1 MFFGRGKRSKAKVKC
16 PLCEQLNDE
25 SLSDCVRCGY
35 KLGKDGSQ
43 QQGAYVEQQANDIF
57 SALMED
63 EEEEDLE
70 GPMVDWSQT
79 TFTMDDVTIE
89 VSQYNDEGDVSLSS
103 TPKFAS
109 QFEDMPE
116 DAKNILPSKIESEK
130 RENSATDDAQPISE
144 GDEDLLVIESSED
157 DIVLEVEADEPLD
170 DDLPL
175 AEVEADEPLDDDLP
189 LAEVEADEPLDDDL
203 PLAEVEAD
211 EPLDDDLPLAEV
223 EADEPLDDDLPLAEV
238 EADEPLDD
246 DLPLAEAIADED
258 LPLAEAI
265 ADEDLPLA
273 EAIDEVDF
281 SQAQSEKLEQENVN
295 DFTEIPLE
303 DEPDPIPNMDEEE
316 LLSLTNAEL
325 RSMLSSLG
333 ASTDGNKKELVERF
347 LSTKLPHEG
356 GATPDINGDPA
367 IESLNDIV
375 TGVDSSQTPGASET
389 RPRISPPKIPEI
401 DSIPNSTIESE
412 SESQNESIMK
422 TVDGFLNHDIE
433 RVKRPSYWPWAQQMP
448 WIERDIAV
456 KLKQAMGEAKEKRMG
471 RARELLDEAGPHL
484 GERTRLLF
492 PVCRLLQAL
501 GRGDEVPKIIDGA
514 EKLHPS
520 DPAVADARYRLGV

>member
-1 MFFGRGKRSKAKVKC
+1 MFFGRGRRSKAKVKC

-25 SLSDCVRCGY
+25 GLSDCLRCGY

-43 QQGAYVEQQANDIF
+43 QQGDYVEQQANDLF

-63 EEEEDLE
+63 DEEEDLE

-109 QFEDMPE
+109 QFEGMPE
-116 DAKNILPSKIESEK
+116 DAKNILPSKIDSEK
-130 RENSATDDAQPISE
+130 REDNAVDATQLDPEGEDGLLDTEPKEDETVLEEEVGVASSEVDDPPLAE
-144 GDEDLLVIESSED
+144 AVADEDM
-157 DIVLEVEADEPLD
+157 
-170 DDLPL
+170 PL
-175 AEVEADEPLDDDLP
+175 AEVVSEES
-189 LAEVEADEPLDDDL
+189 
-203 PLAEVEAD
+203 
-211 EPLDDDLPLAEV
+211 
-223 EADEPLDDDLPLAEV
+223 
-238 EADEPLDD
+238 LDD
-246 DLPLAEAIADED
+246 DLPLAEAVADED
-258 LPLAEAI
+258 LPLAEAV

-273 EAIDEVDF
+273 EAVADEDLPLAEAFDKVDF
-281 SQAQSEKLEQENVN
+281 SPAQLEKLENKKVKDLTEVPLNV
-295 DFTEIPLE
+295 
-303 DEPDPIPNMDEEE
+303 EPDPIPNMDEEE

-325 RSMLSSLG
+325 RSMLASLG

-347 LSTKLPHEG
+347 LDAKEPHGEASTADIEEG
-356 GATPDINGDPA
+356 ST
-367 IESLNDIV
+367 IESSTDTDI
-375 TGVDSSQTPGASET
+375 GFDSSQTLGGSDVQ
-389 RPRISPPKIPEI
+389 PRNSPPVIPEI
-401 DSIPNSTIESE
+401 NLIPDSAMESE
-412 SESQNESIMK
+412 SERREESIMK

-433 RVKRPSYWPWAQQMP
+433 RAQRPSYWPWAQQMP

>member
-25 SLSDCVRCGY
+25 SLSDCLRCGY

-116 DAKNILPSKIESEK
+116 DAKNILPSKIDSEK
-130 RENSATDDAQPISE
+130 RENSVTDATQPVSE
-144 GDEDLLVIESSED
+144 GDEDLLVIEASED
-157 DIVLEVEADEPLD
+157 DIVLEE
-170 DDLPL
+170 
-175 AEVEADEPLDDDLP
+175 EVEVTSS
-189 LAEVEADEPLDDDL
+189 EVDGL

-246 DLPLAEAIADED
+246 DLPLAEAIADD
-258 LPLAEAI
+258 
-265 ADEDLPLA
+265 DLPLA

-347 LSTKLPHEG
+347 LNTKLPHDG
-356 GATPDINGDPA
+356 GETPDIDGGPA
-367 IESLNDIV
+367 IESLTDIG
-375 TGVDSSQTPGASET
+375 TRVDSSQTPDASDV
-389 RPRISPPKIPEI
+389 RQRISPPKIPEI
-401 DSIPNSTIESE
+401 DSISDTAIESE
-412 SESQNESIMK
+412 SESQNESIMM

-433 RVKRPSYWPWAQQMP
+433 RVQRPSYWPWAQQMP

>member
-25 SLSDCVRCGY
+25 SLSDCLRCGY

-116 DAKNILPSKIESEK
+116 DAKSILPSKIDSEK
-130 RENSATDDAQPISE
+130 RENSATDATQPVSE
-144 GDEDLLVIESSED
+144 GDEDLLVIEASED
-157 DIVLEVEADEPLD
+157 GIVLEEEVGVTSSEMDG
-170 DDLPL
+170 LP
-175 AEVEADEPLDDDLP
+175 P
-189 LAEVEADEPLDDDL
+189 
-203 PLAEVEAD
+203 AEVEAD

-246 DLPLAEAIADED
+246 DLPLAEAIADD
-258 LPLAEAI
+258 
-265 ADEDLPLA
+265 DLPLA
-273 EAIDEVDF
+273 EAIDEVDL
-281 SQAQSEKLEQENVN
+281 SQAQSERLEQEDVN

-303 DEPDPIPNMDEEE
+303 NEPDPIPNMDEEE
-316 LLSLTNAEL
+316 LLSLTDAEL

-347 LSTKLPHEG
+347 LNTKLPHDG
-356 GATPDINGDPA
+356 GETPDIDGDPA
-367 IESLNDIV
+367 IEGLTEIG
-375 TGVDSSQTPGASET
+375 TRVDSSQTPGASDA
-389 RPRISPPKIPEI
+389 RPGISPPKIPEI
-401 DSIPNSTIESE
+401 DSIPDSAIESE

-433 RVKRPSYWPWAQQMP
+433 RAQRPSYWPWAQQMP

>member
-25 SLSDCVRCGY
+25 SLSDCLRCGY

-116 DAKNILPSKIESEK
+116 DAKSILPSKIDSEK
-130 RENSATDDAQPISE
+130 RENSATDATQPVSE
-144 GDEDLLVIESSED
+144 GDEELLVIEASED
-157 DIVLEVEADEPLD
+157 GIVLEEEVGVTSSEMDG
-170 DDLPL
+170 LPP

-189 LAEVEADEPLDDDL
+189 P
-203 PLAEVEAD
+203 
-211 EPLDDDLPLAEV
+211 
-223 EADEPLDDDLPLAEV
+223 AEV

-246 DLPLAEAIADED
+246 DLPLAEAIADDD
-258 LPLAEAI
+258 LPLADAI
-265 ADEDLPLA
+265 ADDDLPLA
-273 EAIDEVDF
+273 DAIDEVDL
-281 SQAQSEKLEQENVN
+281 SQAQSERLEQEDVN

-303 DEPDPIPNMDEEE
+303 NEPDPIPNMDEEE
-316 LLSLTNAEL
+316 LLSLTDAEL

-347 LSTKLPHEG
+347 LNTKLPHDG
-356 GATPDINGDPA
+356 GETPDIDGDPA
-367 IESLNDIV
+367 IEGLTEIG
-375 TGVDSSQTPGASET
+375 TRVDSSQTPGASDA
-389 RPRISPPKIPEI
+389 RPGISPPKIPEI
-401 DSIPNSTIESE
+401 DSIPDSAIESE

-422 TVDGFLNHDIE
+422 TVDGFLDHDIE
-433 RVKRPSYWPWAQQMP
+433 RAQRPSYWPWAQQMP

>member
-25 SLSDCVRCGY
+25 SLSDCLRCGY

-116 DAKNILPSKIESEK
+116 DAKNILPSKIDSEK
-130 RENSATDDAQPISE
+130 RENSVTDATQPVSE
-144 GDEDLLVIESSED
+144 GDEDLLVIEASED
-157 DIVLEVEADEPLD
+157 DIVLEE
-170 DDLPL
+170 
-175 AEVEADEPLDDDLP
+175 EVEVTSSEVDGLP
-189 LAEVEADEPLDDDL
+189 P
-203 PLAEVEAD
+203 
-211 EPLDDDLPLAEV
+211 
-223 EADEPLDDDLPLAEV
+223 AEV

-246 DLPLAEAIADED
+246 DLPLAEAIADDD

-265 ADEDLPLA
+265 ADDDLPLAEAIADDDLPLA

-281 SQAQSEKLEQENVN
+281 SQAQSEKLEQENVSG
-295 DFTEIPLE
+295 FTEIPLE

-347 LSTKLPHEG
+347 LNTKLPHDG
-356 GATPDINGDPA
+356 GETPDIDGDPA
-367 IESLNDIV
+367 IESLTD
-375 TGVDSSQTPGASET
+375 TGTGADSSQTPGSSDV

-401 DSIPNSTIESE
+401 DSISDTAIEAE
-412 SESQNESIMK
+412 SESQNESIMM
-422 TVDGFLNHDIE
+422 TVDGFLNQDIE
-433 RVKRPSYWPWAQQMP
+433 RVQRPSYWPWAQQMP

>member
-1 MFFGRGKRSKAKVKC
+1 MFFGRGRRSKAKVKC

-25 SLSDCVRCGY
+25 GLSDCLRCGY

-43 QQGAYVEQQANDIF
+43 QQGGYVEQQANDLF

-63 EEEEDLE
+63 DEEEDLE

-116 DAKNILPSKIESEK
+116 DAKNILPSKIDSEK
-130 RENSATDDAQPISE
+130 REDNAVDARQLDPEGEDGLLDTEPKEDETVLEEEVGVASSEVDDPPLAE
-144 GDEDLLVIESSED
+144 AVADEDM
-157 DIVLEVEADEPLD
+157 
-170 DDLPL
+170 PL
-175 AEVEADEPLDDDLP
+175 AEVESE
-189 LAEVEADEPLDDDL
+189 ES
-203 PLAEVEAD
+203 
-211 EPLDDDLPLAEV
+211 
-223 EADEPLDDDLPLAEV
+223 
-238 EADEPLDD
+238 LDD
-246 DLPLAEAIADED
+246 DLPLAEAVADEDMPLAEVESEESLDDDLPLAEAVADED
-258 LPLAEAI
+258 LPLAEAF
-265 ADEDLPLA
+265 
-273 EAIDEVDF
+273 DEVDF
-281 SQAQSEKLEQENVN
+281 SPAQLEKLENEKVN
-295 DFTEIPLE
+295 DLTEVPLNV
-303 DEPDPIPNMDEEE
+303 EPDPIPNMDEEE

-325 RSMLSSLG
+325 RSMLASLG

-347 LSTKLPHEG
+347 LDAKVPHGEAPTADIEDGST
-356 GATPDINGDPA
+356 
-367 IESLNDIV
+367 IESSTDTDI
-375 TGVDSSQTPGASET
+375 GFDSSQTLGGSDVQ
-389 RPRISPPKIPEI
+389 PRNSPPIIPEI
-401 DSIPNSTIESE
+401 NLIPDSAMESE
-412 SESQNESIMK
+412 SERREESIMK

-433 RVKRPSYWPWAQQMP
+433 RAQRPSYWPWAQQMP

>member
-25 SLSDCVRCGY
+25 SLSDCLRCGY

-116 DAKNILPSKIESEK
+116 DAKNILPSKIDSEK
-130 RENSATDDAQPISE
+130 RENSVTDATQPVSE
-144 GDEDLLVIESSED
+144 GDEDLLVIEASED
-157 DIVLEVEADEPLD
+157 DIVLEEEVEVTSSEVDG
-170 DDLPL
+170 LPL
-175 AEVEADEPLDDDLP
+175 AEVEADEPLN
-189 LAEVEADEPLDDDL
+189 
-203 PLAEVEAD
+203 
-211 EPLDDDLPLAEV
+211 
-223 EADEPLDDDLPLAEV
+223 DDLPLAEV

-246 DLPLAEAIADED
+246 DLPLAEAIADD
-258 LPLAEAI
+258 
-265 ADEDLPLA
+265 DLPLA

-347 LSTKLPHEG
+347 LNTKLPHDG
-356 GATPDINGDPA
+356 GETPDIDGGPA
-367 IESLNDIV
+367 IESLTDIG
-375 TGVDSSQTPGASET
+375 TRVDSSQTPDASDV
-389 RPRISPPKIPEI
+389 RQRISPPKIPEI
-401 DSIPNSTIESE
+401 DSISDTAIESE
-412 SESQNESIMK
+412 SESQNESIMM

-433 RVKRPSYWPWAQQMP
+433 RVQRPSYWPWAQQMP

>member
-1 MFFGRGKRSKAKVKC
+1 MFFGRGRRSKAKVKC

-25 SLSDCVRCGY
+25 GLSDCLRCGY

-43 QQGAYVEQQANDIF
+43 QQGGYVEQQANDLF

-63 EEEEDLE
+63 DEEEDLE
-70 GPMVDWSQT
+70 GPVVDWSQT

-89 VSQYNDEGDVSLSS
+89 VSQYDDEGDVSLSS

-116 DAKNILPSKIESEK
+116 DAKNILPSKIDSEK
-130 RENSATDDAQPISE
+130 RKDNAVDARQLDPEEEDGLLDTEPKEDKTVLEEEIGVASSEVDDPPLAE
-144 GDEDLLVIESSED
+144 AVADEDM
-157 DIVLEVEADEPLD
+157 
-170 DDLPL
+170 PL
-175 AEVEADEPLDDDLP
+175 AEVESE
-189 LAEVEADEPLDDDL
+189 ES
-203 PLAEVEAD
+203 
-211 EPLDDDLPLAEV
+211 
-223 EADEPLDDDLPLAEV
+223 
-238 EADEPLDD
+238 LDD
-246 DLPLAEAIADED
+246 DLPLAEAVADED
-258 LPLAEAI
+258 LPLAEAF
-265 ADEDLPLA
+265 
-273 EAIDEVDF
+273 DEVDF
-281 SQAQSEKLEQENVN
+281 SPAQLEKLENEKVNHLTEVPLNV
-295 DFTEIPLE
+295 
-303 DEPDPIPNMDEEE
+303 EPDPIPNMDEEE

-325 RSMLSSLG
+325 RSMLASLG

-347 LSTKLPHEG
+347 LDAKVPHGEAPTADIEEGST
-356 GATPDINGDPA
+356 
-367 IESLNDIV
+367 IESSTDTDI
-375 TGVDSSQTPGASET
+375 GFDSSQTLGGSDVQ
-389 RPRISPPKIPEI
+389 PRNSPPIIPEI
-401 DSIPNSTIESE
+401 NLIPDSAMESE
-412 SESQNESIMK
+412 SERREESIMK

-433 RVKRPSYWPWAQQMP
+433 RAQRPSYWPWAQQMP

-484 GERTRLLF
+484 GERTRPLF

>member
-1 MFFGRGKRSKAKVKC
+1 MFFGRGRRSKAKVKC

-25 SLSDCVRCGY
+25 GLGDCLRCGY

-43 QQGAYVEQQANDIF
+43 QQGGHVEQQANDLF

-63 EEEEDLE
+63 DEEEDLE

-79 TFTMDDVTIE
+79 TFTMDEVTIE
-89 VSQYNDEGDVSLSS
+89 VSQYNDAGDVSLSS

-116 DAKNILPSKIESEK
+116 DAKNILPSKIDSEK
-130 RENSATDDAQPISE
+130 RENNAVDARQLDPEGEDGLLDTEPKEDETVLEEEVGVASSEVDDPPLAE
-144 GDEDLLVIESSED
+144 AVADEDMPLA
-157 DIVLEVEADEPLD
+157 EVESEEPLD

-175 AEVEADEPLDDDLP
+175 AEVESE
-189 LAEVEADEPLDDDL
+189 
-203 PLAEVEAD
+203 
-211 EPLDDDLPLAEV
+211 
-223 EADEPLDDDLPLAEV
+223 
-238 EADEPLDD
+238 EPLDD
-246 DLPLAEAIADED
+246 DLPLAEAVADED
-258 LPLAEAI
+258 LPLAEAV

-273 EAIDEVDF
+273 EAFDEVDF
-281 SQAQSEKLEQENVN
+281 SPTQLEKLENEKVN
-295 DFTEIPLE
+295 DLTEVPLNV
-303 DEPDPIPNMDEEE
+303 EPDPIPNMDEEE

-325 RSMLSSLG
+325 RSMLASLG

-347 LSTKLPHEG
+347 LDAKVPHGEAPTADIEEGST
-356 GATPDINGDPA
+356 
-367 IESLNDIV
+367 IESSTDTDI
-375 TGVDSSQTPGASET
+375 GFDSSQTLGGSDVQ
-389 RPRISPPKIPEI
+389 PRNSPPIIPEI
-401 DSIPNSTIESE
+401 NLIPDSAMESE
-412 SESQNESIMK
+412 SERREESIMK

-433 RVKRPSYWPWAQQMP
+433 RAQRPSYWPWAQQMP

>member
-1 MFFGRGKRSKAKVKC
+1 MFFGRGRRSKAKVKC

-25 SLSDCVRCGY
+25 GLSDCLRCGY

-43 QQGAYVEQQANDIF
+43 QQGGYVEQQANDLF

-63 EEEEDLE
+63 DEEEDLE

-89 VSQYNDEGDVSLSS
+89 VSQYDDEGDVSLSS

-116 DAKNILPSKIESEK
+116 DAKNILPSKIDSEK
-130 RENSATDDAQPISE
+130 REDNAVDARQLDPEEEDGLLDTEPKEDKTVLEEEVGVASSEVDDPPLAE
-144 GDEDLLVIESSED
+144 AVADEDM
-157 DIVLEVEADEPLD
+157 
-170 DDLPL
+170 PL
-175 AEVEADEPLDDDLP
+175 AEVESE
-189 LAEVEADEPLDDDL
+189 ES
-203 PLAEVEAD
+203 
-211 EPLDDDLPLAEV
+211 
-223 EADEPLDDDLPLAEV
+223 
-238 EADEPLDD
+238 LDD
-246 DLPLAEAIADED
+246 DLPLAEAVADED
-258 LPLAEAI
+258 LPLAEAF
-265 ADEDLPLA
+265 
-273 EAIDEVDF
+273 DEVDF
-281 SQAQSEKLEQENVN
+281 SPAQLEKLENEKVNHLTEVPLNV
-295 DFTEIPLE
+295 
-303 DEPDPIPNMDEEE
+303 EPDPIPNMDEEE

-325 RSMLSSLG
+325 RSMLASLG

-347 LSTKLPHEG
+347 LDAKVPHGEAPTADIEEGST
-356 GATPDINGDPA
+356 
-367 IESLNDIV
+367 IESSTDTDI
-375 TGVDSSQTPGASET
+375 GFDSSQTLGGSDVQ
-389 RPRISPPKIPEI
+389 PRNSPPIIPEI
-401 DSIPNSTIESE
+401 NLIPDSAMESE
-412 SESQNESIMK
+412 SERREESIMK

-433 RVKRPSYWPWAQQMP
+433 RAQRPSYWPWAQQMP

>member
-1 MFFGRGKRSKAKVKC
+1 MFFGRGRRSKAKVKC

-25 SLSDCVRCGY
+25 GLSDCLRCGY

-43 QQGAYVEQQANDIF
+43 QQGGYVEQQANDLF

-63 EEEEDLE
+63 DEEEDLE

-116 DAKNILPSKIESEK
+116 DAKNILPSKIDSEK
-130 RENSATDDAQPISE
+130 REDNAVDARQLDPEGEDGLLDTEPKEDETVLEEEVGVASSEVDDPPLAE
-144 GDEDLLVIESSED
+144 AVADEDM
-157 DIVLEVEADEPLD
+157 
-170 DDLPL
+170 PL
-175 AEVEADEPLDDDLP
+175 AEVESE
-189 LAEVEADEPLDDDL
+189 ES
-203 PLAEVEAD
+203 
-211 EPLDDDLPLAEV
+211 
-223 EADEPLDDDLPLAEV
+223 
-238 EADEPLDD
+238 LDD
-246 DLPLAEAIADED
+246 DLPLAEAVADED
-258 LPLAEAI
+258 LPLAEAF
-265 ADEDLPLA
+265 
-273 EAIDEVDF
+273 DEVDF
-281 SQAQSEKLEQENVN
+281 SPAQLEKLENEKVN
-295 DFTEIPLE
+295 DLTEVPLNV
-303 DEPDPIPNMDEEE
+303 EPDPIPNMDEEE

-325 RSMLSSLG
+325 RSMLASLG
-333 ASTDGNKKELVERF
+333 ASTYGNKKELVERF
-347 LSTKLPHEG
+347 LDAKVPHGE
-356 GATPDINGDPA
+356 APTADIEDG
-367 IESLNDIV
+367 
-375 TGVDSSQTPGASET
+375 
-389 RPRISPPKIPEI
+389 
-401 DSIPNSTIESE
+401 STIESSTDTDIGFDLSQTLGGSDVQPRNSPPIIPEINLIPDSAME
-412 SESQNESIMK
+412 SESERREESIMK

-433 RVKRPSYWPWAQQMP
+433 RAQRPSYWPWAQQMP

>member
-1 MFFGRGKRSKAKVKC
+1 MFFGRGRRSKAKVKC

-25 SLSDCVRCGY
+25 GLSDCLRCGY

-43 QQGAYVEQQANDIF
+43 QQGGYVEQQANDLF

-63 EEEEDLE
+63 DEEEDLE

-116 DAKNILPSKIESEK
+116 DAKNILPSKIDSEK
-130 RENSATDDAQPISE
+130 REDNAVDARQLDPEGEDGLLDTEPKEDETVLEEEVGVASSEVDDPPLAE
-144 GDEDLLVIESSED
+144 AVADEDM
-157 DIVLEVEADEPLD
+157 
-170 DDLPL
+170 PL
-175 AEVEADEPLDDDLP
+175 AEVESE
-189 LAEVEADEPLDDDL
+189 
-203 PLAEVEAD
+203 
-211 EPLDDDLPLAEV
+211 
-223 EADEPLDDDLPLAEV
+223 
-238 EADEPLDD
+238 EPLDD
-246 DLPLAEAIADED
+246 DLPLAEAVADED
-258 LPLAEAI
+258 LPLAEAV

-273 EAIDEVDF
+273 EAFDEVDF
-281 SQAQSEKLEQENVN
+281 SPAQLEKLENEKVN
-295 DFTEIPLE
+295 DLTEVPLNV
-303 DEPDPIPNMDEEE
+303 EPDPIPNMDEEE

-325 RSMLSSLG
+325 RSMLASLG

-347 LSTKLPHEG
+347 LDAKVPHGE
-356 GATPDINGDPA
+356 APTADIEDG
-367 IESLNDIV
+367 
-375 TGVDSSQTPGASET
+375 
-389 RPRISPPKIPEI
+389 
-401 DSIPNSTIESE
+401 STIESSTDTDIGFDLSQTLGGSDVQPRNSPPIIPEINLIPDSAME
-412 SESQNESIMK
+412 SESERREESIMK

-433 RVKRPSYWPWAQQMP
+433 RAQRPSYWPWAQQMP

>member
-1 MFFGRGKRSKAKVKC
+1 MFFGRGRRSKAKVKC

-25 SLSDCVRCGY
+25 GLSDCLRCGY

-43 QQGAYVEQQANDIF
+43 QQGGHVEQQANDLF

-63 EEEEDLE
+63 DEEEDLE

-79 TFTMDDVTIE
+79 TFTMDEVTIE
-89 VSQYNDEGDVSLSS
+89 VSQYNDAGDVSLSS

-116 DAKNILPSKIESEK
+116 DAKNILPSKIDSEK
-130 RENSATDDAQPISE
+130 RENNAVDARQLDPEGEDGLLDTEPKEDETVLEEEVGVASSEVDDPPLAE
-144 GDEDLLVIESSED
+144 AVADEDMPLA
-157 DIVLEVEADEPLD
+157 EVESEEPLD

-175 AEVEADEPLDDDLP
+175 AEVESEEPLDDDLP
-189 LAEVEADEPLDDDL
+189 LAEGV
-203 PLAEVEAD
+203 
-211 EPLDDDLPLAEV
+211 
-223 EADEPLDDDLPLAEV
+223 
-238 EADEPLDD
+238 
-246 DLPLAEAIADED
+246 ADED
-258 LPLAEAI
+258 LPLAEAV

-273 EAIDEVDF
+273 EAFDEVDF
-281 SQAQSEKLEQENVN
+281 SPTQLEKLENEKVN
-295 DFTEIPLE
+295 DLTEVPLNV
-303 DEPDPIPNMDEEE
+303 EPDPIPNMDEEE

-325 RSMLSSLG
+325 RSMLASLG

-347 LSTKLPHEG
+347 LDAKVPHGEAPTADIEEGST
-356 GATPDINGDPA
+356 
-367 IESLNDIV
+367 IESSTDTDI
-375 TGVDSSQTPGASET
+375 GFDSSQTLGGSDVQ
-389 RPRISPPKIPEI
+389 PRNSPPIIPEI
-401 DSIPNSTIESE
+401 NLIPDSAMESE
-412 SESQNESIMK
+412 SERREESIMK

-433 RVKRPSYWPWAQQMP
+433 RAQRPSYWPWAQQMP

>member
-130 RENSATDDAQPISE
+130 RENSATDDAQPVSE

-157 DIVLEVEADEPLD
+157 DIVL
-170 DDLPL
+170 
-175 AEVEADEPLDDDLP
+175 
-189 LAEVEADEPLDDDL
+189 
-203 PLAEVEAD
+203 
-211 EPLDDDLPLAEV
+211 
-223 EADEPLDDDLPLAEV
+223 EV

-333 ASTDGNKKELVERF
+333 ASTNGNKKELVERF

-356 GATPDINGDPA
+356 GATPDINGDSA
-367 IESLNDIV
+367 KESLNDIV
-375 TGVDSSQTPGASET
+375 IGVNSSQTPRPSEA

-401 DSIPNSTIESE
+401 DSILNSTIESE
-412 SESQNESIMK
+412 SESQNKSIMK

>member
-16 PLCEQLNDE
+16 PLCEQLNDQ
-25 SLSDCVRCGY
+25 SLSDCLRCGY

-116 DAKNILPSKIESEK
+116 DAKNILPSKTDSEK
-130 RENSATDDAQPISE
+130 RENSVTDATQPVSE
-144 GDEDLLVIESSED
+144 EDEDLLVIEASED
-157 DIVLEVEADEPLD
+157 DIVLEEEVKVTSSEMDGLG
-170 DDLPL
+170 L
-175 AEVEADEPLDDDLP
+175 AG
-189 LAEVEADEPLDDDL
+189 
-203 PLAEVEAD
+203 
-211 EPLDDDLPLAEV
+211 
-223 EADEPLDDDLPLAEV
+223 V

-246 DLPLAEAIADED
+246 DLPLAEAIADD
-258 LPLAEAI
+258 
-265 ADEDLPLA
+265 DLPLA
-273 EAIDEVDF
+273 EAIDEMDF
-281 SQAQSEKLEQENVN
+281 AQAQSEKLEQENAN

-347 LSTKLPHEG
+347 LNTKLPHEG
-356 GATPDINGDPA
+356 GETPDIDGNPA
-367 IESLNDIV
+367 IESLTDMG
-375 TGVDSSQTPGASET
+375 TRVDSSQTPGASDA

-401 DSIPNSTIESE
+401 DSIPESAIESE
-412 SESQNESIMK
+412 SKNQNESIIK

-433 RVKRPSYWPWAQQMP
+433 RAQRPSYWPWAQQMP

-514 EKLHPS
+514 EKYHPS

>member
-16 PLCEQLNDE
+16 PLCEQLNDQ
-25 SLSDCVRCGY
+25 SLSDCLRCGY

-116 DAKNILPSKIESEK
+116 DAKNILPSKVDSEK
-130 RENSATDDAQPISE
+130 RENSVTDATQPVSE
-144 GDEDLLVIESSED
+144 EDEDLLVIEASED
-157 DIVLEVEADEPLD
+157 DIVLEEEVKVTSSEMDGLGLAGVEADEPLD

-175 AEVEADEPLDDDLP
+175 AGVM
-189 LAEVEADEPLDDDL
+189 
-203 PLAEVEAD
+203 
-211 EPLDDDLPLAEV
+211 
-223 EADEPLDDDLPLAEV
+223 
-238 EADEPLDD
+238 ADEPLDD
-246 DLPLAEAIADED
+246 DLPLAEAIADDD

-265 ADEDLPLA
+265 ADDDLPLA
-273 EAIDEVDF
+273 EAIDEMDF
-281 SQAQSEKLEQENVN
+281 AQAQSEKLEQENAN

-347 LSTKLPHEG
+347 LNTKLPHEG
-356 GATPDINGDPA
+356 GETPDIDGNPA
-367 IESLNDIV
+367 IESLTDMG
-375 TGVDSSQTPGASET
+375 TRVDSSQTPGASDA

-401 DSIPNSTIESE
+401 DSIPESAIESE
-412 SESQNESIMK
+412 SKNQNESIIK

-433 RVKRPSYWPWAQQMP
+433 RAQRPSYWPWAQQMP

-514 EKLHPS
+514 EKYHPS

>member
-1 MFFGRGKRSKAKVKC
+1 MFFGRGRRSKAKVKC

-25 SLSDCVRCGY
+25 GLSDCLRCGY

-43 QQGAYVEQQANDIF
+43 QQGGYVEQQANDLF

-63 EEEEDLE
+63 DEEEDLE

-89 VSQYNDEGDVSLSS
+89 VSQYDDEGDVSLSS

-116 DAKNILPSKIESEK
+116 DAKNILPSKIDSEK
-130 RENSATDDAQPISE
+130 RKDNAVDARQLDPEEEDGLLDTEPKEDKTVLEEEVGVASSDVDDPPLAE
-144 GDEDLLVIESSED
+144 AVADEDMPLA
-157 DIVLEVEADEPLD
+157 EVESEESLD

-175 AEVEADEPLDDDLP
+175 AEAVADEDMP
-189 LAEVEADEPLDDDL
+189 LAEVESE
-203 PLAEVEAD
+203 
-211 EPLDDDLPLAEV
+211 
-223 EADEPLDDDLPLAEV
+223 
-238 EADEPLDD
+238 EPLDD
-246 DLPLAEAIADED
+246 DLPLAEAVADED
-258 LPLAEAI
+258 LPLAEAF
-265 ADEDLPLA
+265 
-273 EAIDEVDF
+273 DEVDF
-281 SQAQSEKLEQENVN
+281 SPAQLEKLENEKVNHLTEVPLNV
-295 DFTEIPLE
+295 
-303 DEPDPIPNMDEEE
+303 EPDPIPNMDEEE

-325 RSMLSSLG
+325 RSMLASLG

-347 LSTKLPHEG
+347 LDAKVPHGEAPTADIEEGST
-356 GATPDINGDPA
+356 
-367 IESLNDIV
+367 IESSTDTDI
-375 TGVDSSQTPGASET
+375 GFDSSQTLGGSDVQ
-389 RPRISPPKIPEI
+389 PRNSPPIIPEI
-401 DSIPNSTIESE
+401 NLIPDSAMESE
-412 SESQNESIMK
+412 SERREESIMK

-433 RVKRPSYWPWAQQMP
+433 RAQRPSYWPWAQQMP

>member
-1 MFFGRGKRSKAKVKC
+1 MFFGRGRRSKAKVKC

-25 SLSDCVRCGY
+25 GLSDCLRCGY

-43 QQGAYVEQQANDIF
+43 QQGGYVEQQANDLF

-63 EEEEDLE
+63 DEEEDLE

-116 DAKNILPSKIESEK
+116 DAKNILPSKIDSEK
-130 RENSATDDAQPISE
+130 REDNAVDARQLDPEGEDGLLDTEPKEDETVLEEEVGVASSEVDDPPLAE
-144 GDEDLLVIESSED
+144 AVADEDM
-157 DIVLEVEADEPLD
+157 
-170 DDLPL
+170 PL
-175 AEVEADEPLDDDLP
+175 AEVESE
-189 LAEVEADEPLDDDL
+189 ES
-203 PLAEVEAD
+203 
-211 EPLDDDLPLAEV
+211 
-223 EADEPLDDDLPLAEV
+223 
-238 EADEPLDD
+238 LDD
-246 DLPLAEAIADED
+246 DLPLAEAVADED
-258 LPLAEAI
+258 LPLAEAF
-265 ADEDLPLA
+265 
-273 EAIDEVDF
+273 DEVDF
-281 SQAQSEKLEQENVN
+281 SPAQLEKLENEKVN
-295 DFTEIPLE
+295 DLTEVPLNV
-303 DEPDPIPNMDEEE
+303 EPDPIPNMDEEE

-325 RSMLSSLG
+325 RSMLASLG

-347 LSTKLPHEG
+347 LDAKVPHGEAPTADNEDG
-356 GATPDINGDPA
+356 
-367 IESLNDIV
+367 
-375 TGVDSSQTPGASET
+375 
-389 RPRISPPKIPEI
+389 
-401 DSIPNSTIESE
+401 STIESSTDTDIGFDLSQTLGGSDVQPRNSPPIIPEINLIPDSAME
-412 SESQNESIMK
+412 SESERREESIMK

-433 RVKRPSYWPWAQQMP
+433 RAQRPSYWPWAQQMP

>member
-25 SLSDCVRCGY
+25 SLSDCLRCGY

-116 DAKNILPSKIESEK
+116 DAKSILPSKIDSEK
-130 RENSATDDAQPISE
+130 RENSATDATQPVSE
-144 GDEDLLVIESSED
+144 GDEELLVIEASED
-157 DIVLEVEADEPLD
+157 GIVLEEEVGVTSSEMDG
-170 DDLPL
+170 LPP

-189 LAEVEADEPLDDDL
+189 PAEVEADEPLDDDLPPAEVEADEPLDDDL

-246 DLPLAEAIADED
+246 DLPLAEAIADDD

-265 ADEDLPLA
+265 ADDDLPLA
-273 EAIDEVDF
+273 DAIDEVDL
-281 SQAQSEKLEQENVN
+281 SQAQSERLEQEDVN

-303 DEPDPIPNMDEEE
+303 NEPDPIPNMDEEE
-316 LLSLTNAEL
+316 LLSLTDAEL

-347 LSTKLPHEG
+347 LNTKLPHDG
-356 GATPDINGDPA
+356 GETPDIDGDPA
-367 IESLNDIV
+367 IEGLTEIG
-375 TGVDSSQTPGASET
+375 TRVDSSQTPGASDA
-389 RPRISPPKIPEI
+389 RPGISPPKIPEI
-401 DSIPNSTIESE
+401 DSIPDSAIESE

-422 TVDGFLNHDIE
+422 TVDGFLDHDIE
-433 RVKRPSYWPWAQQMP
+433 RAQRPSYWPWAQQMP

-471 RARELLDEAGPHL
+471 RARGTIGRSWTASGRKDEAIVP
-484 GERTRLLF
+484 RLSIIAGA
-492 PVCRLLQAL
+492 RK
-501 GRGDEVPKIIDGA
+501 GR
-514 EKLHPS
+514 
-520 DPAVADARYRLGV
+520 

>member
-25 SLSDCVRCGY
+25 SLSDCLRCGY

-116 DAKNILPSKIESEK
+116 DAKSILPSKIDSEK
-130 RENSATDDAQPISE
+130 RENSATDATQPVSE
-144 GDEDLLVIESSED
+144 GDEDLLVIEASED
-157 DIVLEVEADEPLD
+157 GIVLEEEVGVTSSEMDG
-170 DDLPL
+170 LP
-175 AEVEADEPLDDDLP
+175 P
-189 LAEVEADEPLDDDL
+189 
-203 PLAEVEAD
+203 
-211 EPLDDDLPLAEV
+211 AEV

-246 DLPLAEAIADED
+246 DLPLAEAIADD
-258 LPLAEAI
+258 ALPPAEAI
-265 ADEDLPLA
+265 ADDDLPLA
-273 EAIDEVDF
+273 EAIDEVDL
-281 SQAQSEKLEQENVN
+281 SQAQSERLEQEDVN

-303 DEPDPIPNMDEEE
+303 NEPDPIPNMDEEE
-316 LLSLTNAEL
+316 LLSLTDAEL

-347 LSTKLPHEG
+347 LNTKLPHDG
-356 GATPDINGDPA
+356 GETPDIDGDPA
-367 IESLNDIV
+367 IEGLTEIG
-375 TGVDSSQTPGASET
+375 TRVDSSQTPGASDA
-389 RPRISPPKIPEI
+389 RPGISPPKIPEI
-401 DSIPNSTIESE
+401 DSIPDSAIESE

-433 RVKRPSYWPWAQQMP
+433 RAQRPSYWPWAQQMP

>member
-1 MFFGRGKRSKAKVKC
+1 MFFGRGRRSKAKVKC

-25 SLSDCVRCGY
+25 GLSDCLRCGY

-43 QQGAYVEQQANDIF
+43 QQGGYVEQQANDLF

-63 EEEEDLE
+63 DEEEDLE

-79 TFTMDDVTIE
+79 TFTMDDVTSE
-89 VSQYNDEGDVSLSS
+89 VSQYNEEGDVSLSS

-116 DAKNILPSKIESEK
+116 DAKNILPSKIDSEK
-130 RENSATDDAQPISE
+130 REDNAVDARQLDPEGEDGLLDTEPKEDETVLGEEVGVASSEVDDPPLA
-144 GDEDLLVIESSED
+144 GAVADEDM
-157 DIVLEVEADEPLD
+157 
-170 DDLPL
+170 PL
-175 AEVEADEPLDDDLP
+175 AEVESE
-189 LAEVEADEPLDDDL
+189 
-203 PLAEVEAD
+203 
-211 EPLDDDLPLAEV
+211 
-223 EADEPLDDDLPLAEV
+223 
-238 EADEPLDD
+238 EPLDD
-246 DLPLAEAIADED
+246 DLPLAEAVADED
-258 LPLAEAI
+258 LPLAEAV

-273 EAIDEVDF
+273 EAFDEVDF
-281 SQAQSEKLEQENVN
+281 SPAQLEKLEDEKVN
-295 DFTEIPLE
+295 DLTEVPLNV
-303 DEPDPIPNMDEEE
+303 EPDPIPNMDEEE

-325 RSMLSSLG
+325 RSMLASLG

-347 LSTKLPHEG
+347 LDAKVPHGEAPTADIEEGST
-356 GATPDINGDPA
+356 
-367 IESLNDIV
+367 IESSTDTDI
-375 TGVDSSQTPGASET
+375 GFDSSQTLGGSDVQ
-389 RPRISPPKIPEI
+389 PRNSPPIIPEI
-401 DSIPNSTIESE
+401 NLIPDSAMESE
-412 SESQNESIMK
+412 SERREESIMK

-433 RVKRPSYWPWAQQMP
+433 RAQRPSYWPWAQQMP

>member
-16 PLCEQLNDE
+16 PLCEQLNDQ
-25 SLSDCVRCGY
+25 SLSDCLRCGY

-116 DAKNILPSKIESEK
+116 DAKNILPSKVDSEK
-130 RENSATDDAQPISE
+130 RENSVTDATQPVSE
-144 GDEDLLVIESSED
+144 EDEDLLVIEASED
-157 DIVLEVEADEPLD
+157 DIVLEEEVKVTSSEMDGLG
-170 DDLPL
+170 L
-175 AEVEADEPLDDDLP
+175 AG
-189 LAEVEADEPLDDDL
+189 
-203 PLAEVEAD
+203 
-211 EPLDDDLPLAEV
+211 
-223 EADEPLDDDLPLAEV
+223 V

-246 DLPLAEAIADED
+246 DLPLAEAIADD
-258 LPLAEAI
+258 
-265 ADEDLPLA
+265 DLPLA
-273 EAIDEVDF
+273 EAIDEMDF
-281 SQAQSEKLEQENVN
+281 AQAQSEKLEQENAN

-347 LSTKLPHEG
+347 LNTKLPHEG
-356 GATPDINGDPA
+356 GETPDIDGNPA
-367 IESLNDIV
+367 IESLTDIG
-375 TGVDSSQTPGASET
+375 TRVDSSQTPGASDA

-401 DSIPNSTIESE
+401 DSIPESAIESE
-412 SESQNESIMK
+412 SKNQNESIIK

-433 RVKRPSYWPWAQQMP
+433 RAQRPSYWPWAQQMP

>member
-16 PLCEQLNDE
+16 PLCEQMNDE
-25 SLSDCVRCGY
+25 SLSDCLRCGY

-116 DAKNILPSKIESEK
+116 DAKNILPTKIDSEK
-130 RENSATDDAQPISE
+130 RENSVPDATQPVSE
-144 GDEDLLVIESSED
+144 GDEDLLVIEATEDNIVLEEEVEVTSSEMDGLPLAEVEVDEPLD
-157 DIVLEVEADEPLD
+157 DDLPRAEVEADEPLD
-170 DDLPL
+170 DDLPR

-189 LAEVEADEPLDDDL
+189 LVEAIADDDL
-203 PLAEVEAD
+203 PLVEAIA
-211 EPLDDDLPLAEV
+211 DDDLPLV
-223 EADEPLDDDLPLAEV
+223 
-238 EADEPLDD
+238 
-246 DLPLAEAIADED
+246 
-258 LPLAEAI
+258 
-265 ADEDLPLA
+265 

-325 RSMLSSLG
+325 RSMLSGLG

-347 LSTKLPHEG
+347 LNTKLPHDG
-356 GATPDINGDPA
+356 GETPDIDGGPA
-367 IESLNDIV
+367 IESLTDIG
-375 TGVDSSQTPGASET
+375 TRVDSSQTPDASDV

-401 DSIPNSTIESE
+401 DSISDTAIESE
-412 SESQNESIMK
+412 SESQNESIMMA
-422 TVDGFLNHDIE
+422 VDGFLNHDIE
-433 RVKRPSYWPWAQQMP
+433 RVQRPSYWPWPQQMP

>member
-25 SLSDCVRCGY
+25 SLSDCLRCGY

-116 DAKNILPSKIESEK
+116 DAKNILPSKIDSEK
-130 RENSATDDAQPISE
+130 RENSVTDATQPVSE
-144 GDEDLLVIESSED
+144 GDEDLLVIEASED
-157 DIVLEVEADEPLD
+157 DIVLEE
-170 DDLPL
+170 
-175 AEVEADEPLDDDLP
+175 EVEVTSSEVDGLP
-189 LAEVEADEPLDDDL
+189 P
-203 PLAEVEAD
+203 
-211 EPLDDDLPLAEV
+211 
-223 EADEPLDDDLPLAEV
+223 AEV

-246 DLPLAEAIADED
+246 DLPLAEAIADDD

-265 ADEDLPLA
+265 ADDDLPLA

-347 LSTKLPHEG
+347 LNTKLPHDG
-356 GATPDINGDPA
+356 GETPDIDGGPA
-367 IESLNDIV
+367 IESLTDIG
-375 TGVDSSQTPGASET
+375 TRVDSSQTPSASDV

-401 DSIPNSTIESE
+401 DSISDTAIESE
-412 SESQNESIMK
+412 SESQNESIMM

-433 RVKRPSYWPWAQQMP
+433 RVQRPSYWPWAQQMP

>member
-25 SLSDCVRCGY
+25 SLSDCLRCGY

-116 DAKNILPSKIESEK
+116 DAKSILPSKIDSEK
-130 RENSATDDAQPISE
+130 RENSATDATQPVSE
-144 GDEDLLVIESSED
+144 GDEELLVIEASED
-157 DIVLEVEADEPLD
+157 GIVLEEEVGVTSSEMDG
-170 DDLPL
+170 LP
-175 AEVEADEPLDDDLP
+175 P
-189 LAEVEADEPLDDDL
+189 
-203 PLAEVEAD
+203 
-211 EPLDDDLPLAEV
+211 
-223 EADEPLDDDLPLAEV
+223 AEV

-246 DLPLAEAIADED
+246 DLPLAEAVADEPLDDALPLAEALADDD

-265 ADEDLPLA
+265 ADDDLPLA
-273 EAIDEVDF
+273 DAIDEVDL
-281 SQAQSEKLEQENVN
+281 SQAQSERLEQEDVN

-303 DEPDPIPNMDEEE
+303 NEPDPIPNMDEEE
-316 LLSLTNAEL
+316 LLSLTDAEL

-347 LSTKLPHEG
+347 LNTKLPHDG
-356 GATPDINGDPA
+356 GETPDIDGDPA
-367 IESLNDIV
+367 IEGLTEIG
-375 TGVDSSQTPGASET
+375 TRVDSSQTPGASDA
-389 RPRISPPKIPEI
+389 RPGISPPKIPEI
-401 DSIPNSTIESE
+401 DSIPDSAIESE

-422 TVDGFLNHDIE
+422 TVDGFLDHDIE
-433 RVKRPSYWPWAQQMP
+433 RAQRPSYWPWAQQMP

>member
-25 SLSDCVRCGY
+25 GLSDCVRCGY

-130 RENSATDDAQPISE
+130 RENSATDDAQPISD

-170 DDLPL
+170 DDLPP

-189 LAEVEADEPLDDDL
+189 LAEVE
-203 PLAEVEAD
+203 V
-211 EPLDDDLPLAEV
+211 
-223 EADEPLDDDLPLAEV
+223 
-238 EADEPLDD
+238 DEPLDD

-295 DFTEIPLE
+295 DFTEIPLG

-412 SESQNESIMK
+412 SKSQNESIMK

>member
-1 MFFGRGKRSKAKVKC
+1 MFFGRGRRSKAKVKC

-25 SLSDCVRCGY
+25 GLSDCLRCGY

-43 QQGAYVEQQANDIF
+43 QQGGYVEQQANDLF

-63 EEEEDLE
+63 DEEEDLE

-89 VSQYNDEGDVSLSS
+89 VSQYNEEGDVSLSS

-116 DAKNILPSKIESEK
+116 DAKNILPSKIDSEK
-130 RENSATDDAQPISE
+130 REDNAVDARQLDPEGEDGLLDTEPKEDETVLGEEVGVASSEVDDPPLA
-144 GDEDLLVIESSED
+144 GAVADEDM
-157 DIVLEVEADEPLD
+157 
-170 DDLPL
+170 PL
-175 AEVEADEPLDDDLP
+175 AEVESE
-189 LAEVEADEPLDDDL
+189 
-203 PLAEVEAD
+203 
-211 EPLDDDLPLAEV
+211 
-223 EADEPLDDDLPLAEV
+223 
-238 EADEPLDD
+238 EPLDD
-246 DLPLAEAIADED
+246 DLPLAEAVADED
-258 LPLAEAI
+258 LPLAEAV

-273 EAIDEVDF
+273 EAFDEVDF
-281 SQAQSEKLEQENVN
+281 SPAQLEKLEDEKVN
-295 DFTEIPLE
+295 DLTEVPLNV
-303 DEPDPIPNMDEEE
+303 EPDPIPNMDEEE

-325 RSMLSSLG
+325 RSMLASLG

-347 LSTKLPHEG
+347 LDAKVPHGEAPTADIEEGST
-356 GATPDINGDPA
+356 
-367 IESLNDIV
+367 IESSTDTDI
-375 TGVDSSQTPGASET
+375 GFDSSQTLGGSDVQ
-389 RPRISPPKIPEI
+389 PRNSPPIIPEI
-401 DSIPNSTIESE
+401 NLIPDSAMESE
-412 SESQNESIMK
+412 SERREESIMK

-433 RVKRPSYWPWAQQMP
+433 RAQRPSYWPWAQQMP

>member
-1 MFFGRGKRSKAKVKC
+1 MFFGRGRRSKAKVKC

-25 SLSDCVRCGY
+25 GLSDCLRCGY

-43 QQGAYVEQQANDIF
+43 QQGGYVEQQANDLF

-63 EEEEDLE
+63 DEEEDLE

-116 DAKNILPSKIESEK
+116 DAKNILPSKIDSEK
-130 RENSATDDAQPISE
+130 REDNAVDARQLDPE
-144 GDEDLLVIESSED
+144 GEDGLLDTEPKEDETVLEEEVGVASSEVD
-157 DIVLEVEADEPLD
+157 DP
-170 DDLPL
+170 
-175 AEVEADEPLDDDLP
+175 
-189 LAEVEADEPLDDDL
+189 
-203 PLAEVEAD
+203 
-211 EPLDDDLPLAEV
+211 
-223 EADEPLDDDLPLAEV
+223 
-238 EADEPLDD
+238 
-246 DLPLAEAIADED
+246 PLAEAVADED
-258 LPLAEAI
+258 LPLAEAF
-265 ADEDLPLA
+265 
-273 EAIDEVDF
+273 DEVDF
-281 SQAQSEKLEQENVN
+281 SPAQLEKLENEKVN
-295 DFTEIPLE
+295 DLTEVPLNV
-303 DEPDPIPNMDEEE
+303 EPDPIPNMDEEE

-325 RSMLSSLG
+325 RSMLASLG

-347 LSTKLPHEG
+347 LDAKVPHGE
-356 GATPDINGDPA
+356 APTADIEDG
-367 IESLNDIV
+367 
-375 TGVDSSQTPGASET
+375 
-389 RPRISPPKIPEI
+389 
-401 DSIPNSTIESE
+401 STIESSTDTDIGFDLSQTLGGSDVQPRNSPPIIPEINLIPDSAME
-412 SESQNESIMK
+412 SESERREESIMK

-433 RVKRPSYWPWAQQMP
+433 RAQRPSYWPWAQQMP

>member
-25 SLSDCVRCGY
+25 SLSDCLRCGY

-116 DAKNILPSKIESEK
+116 DAKNILPSKIDSEK
-130 RENSATDDAQPISE
+130 RENSVTDATQPVSE
-144 GDEDLLVIESSED
+144 GDEDLLVIEASED
-157 DIVLEVEADEPLD
+157 DIVLEE
-170 DDLPL
+170 
-175 AEVEADEPLDDDLP
+175 EVEVTSS
-189 LAEVEADEPLDDDL
+189 EV
-203 PLAEVEAD
+203 
-211 EPLDDDLPLAEV
+211 DDLPLAEV

-246 DLPLAEAIADED
+246 DLPLAEAIADD
-258 LPLAEAI
+258 
-265 ADEDLPLA
+265 DLPLA

-347 LSTKLPHEG
+347 LNTKLPHDG
-356 GATPDINGDPA
+356 GETPDIDGGPA
-367 IESLNDIV
+367 IESLTDIG
-375 TGVDSSQTPGASET
+375 TRVDSSQTPDASDV
-389 RPRISPPKIPEI
+389 RQRISPPKIPEI
-401 DSIPNSTIESE
+401 DSISDTAIESE
-412 SESQNESIMK
+412 SESQNESIMM

-433 RVKRPSYWPWAQQMP
+433 RVQRPSYWPWAQQMP

>member
-25 SLSDCVRCGY
+25 GLSDCVRCGY

-57 SALMED
+57 SALMEE

-89 VSQYNDEGDVSLSS
+89 VSQYNDDGDVSLSS

-116 DAKNILPSKIESEK
+116 DAKNILPSKIESEE
-130 RENSATDDAQPISE
+130 RENSTVDATHPVSE
-144 GDEDLLVIESSED
+144 GDDDLLAIEPNEK
-157 DIVLEVEADEPLD
+157 EVEVASPEVDDPPLAEVEVDEPLD
-170 DDLPL
+170 DDPPLVDVEVDEPLDDNPPL
-175 AEVEADEPLDDDLP
+175 AEVEVDEPLDDNLP
-189 LAEVEADEPLDDDL
+189 LADVEVDEPLDDNL
-203 PLAEVEAD
+203 PLAEAI
-211 EPLDDDLPLAEV
+211 A
-223 EADEPLDDDLPLAEV
+223 
-238 EADEPLDD
+238 DD
-246 DLPLAEAIADED
+246 DLPLAEAIPDD
-258 LPLAEAI
+258 
-265 ADEDLPLA
+265 DLPLA

-281 SQAQSEKLEQENVN
+281 SPAQSEKLGQEYAS
-295 DFTEIPLE
+295 DLTEVPLKI
-303 DEPDPIPNMDEEE
+303 EPDPIPNMDEEE

-333 ASTDGNKKELVERF
+333 ASTDGNKEELVERF
-347 LSTKLPHEG
+347 LNSKLPYEEE
-356 GATPDINGDPA
+356 ASPDVDGDRTTE
-367 IESLNDIV
+367 ILSDTDI
-375 TGVDSSQTPGASET
+375 GVDPSQMLGASDA
-389 RPRISPPKIPEI
+389 RPKISPPKIPEI
-401 DSIPNSTIESE
+401 DSIPGPRIESN
-412 SESQNESIMK
+412 SEKQKDSIMK

-433 RVKRPSYWPWAQQMP
+433 RAQRPSYWPWTQQMP

>member
-25 SLSDCVRCGY
+25 SLSDCLRCGY

-116 DAKNILPSKIESEK
+116 DAKSILPSKIDSEK
-130 RENSATDDAQPISE
+130 RENSATDATQPVSE
-144 GDEDLLVIESSED
+144 GDEDLLVIEASED
-157 DIVLEVEADEPLD
+157 GIVLEEEVGVTSSEMDGLPPAELEADEPLD
-170 DDLPL
+170 DDLP
-175 AEVEADEPLDDDLP
+175 P
-189 LAEVEADEPLDDDL
+189 
-203 PLAEVEAD
+203 
-211 EPLDDDLPLAEV
+211 AEV

-246 DLPLAEAIADED
+246 DLPLAEAIADD
-258 LPLAEAI
+258 
-265 ADEDLPLA
+265 DLPLA
-273 EAIDEVDF
+273 EAIDEVDL
-281 SQAQSEKLEQENVN
+281 SQAQSERLEQEDVN

-303 DEPDPIPNMDEEE
+303 NEPDPIPNMDEEE
-316 LLSLTNAEL
+316 LLSLTDAEL

-347 LSTKLPHEG
+347 LNTKLPHDG
-356 GATPDINGDPA
+356 GETPDIDGGPA
-367 IESLNDIV
+367 IEGLTEIG
-375 TGVDSSQTPGASET
+375 TRVDSSQTPGASDA
-389 RPRISPPKIPEI
+389 RPGISPPKIPEI
-401 DSIPNSTIESE
+401 DSIPDSAIESE

-433 RVKRPSYWPWAQQMP
+433 RAQRPSYWPWAQQMP

>member
-25 SLSDCVRCGY
+25 SLSDCLRCGY

-116 DAKNILPSKIESEK
+116 DAKNILPSKIDSEK
-130 RENSATDDAQPISE
+130 RENSVPDATQPVSE
-144 GDEDLLVIESSED
+144 GDEDLLVIEASED
-157 DIVLEVEADEPLD
+157 VIVLEE
-170 DDLPL
+170 
-175 AEVEADEPLDDDLP
+175 EVEVTSSEMDG
-189 LAEVEADEPLDDDL
+189 
-203 PLAEVEAD
+203 
-211 EPLDDDLPLAEV
+211 
-223 EADEPLDDDLPLAEV
+223 LPLAEV

-246 DLPLAEAIADED
+246 DLPLAEAIADDD

-265 ADEDLPLA
+265 ADDDLPLA

-347 LSTKLPHEG
+347 LNTKLPHDG
-356 GATPDINGDPA
+356 GETPDIDGDPA
-367 IESLNDIV
+367 IESLTDIG
-375 TGVDSSQTPGASET
+375 TRVDSSQTPGASDV

-401 DSIPNSTIESE
+401 DLISDTAIESE
-412 SESQNESIMK
+412 SESQNESIMM

-433 RVKRPSYWPWAQQMP
+433 RVQRPSYWPWAQQMP

>member
-25 SLSDCVRCGY
+25 SLSDCLRCGY

-116 DAKNILPSKIESEK
+116 DAKNILPSKIDSEK
-130 RENSATDDAQPISE
+130 RENSVPDATQPVSE
-144 GDEDLLVIESSED
+144 GDEDLLVIEASED
-157 DIVLEVEADEPLD
+157 VIVLEE
-170 DDLPL
+170 
-175 AEVEADEPLDDDLP
+175 EVEVTSSEMDG
-189 LAEVEADEPLDDDL
+189 
-203 PLAEVEAD
+203 
-211 EPLDDDLPLAEV
+211 LPLAEV

-246 DLPLAEAIADED
+246 DLPLAEAIADDD

-265 ADEDLPLA
+265 ADDDLPLA

-347 LSTKLPHEG
+347 LNTKLPHDG
-356 GATPDINGDPA
+356 GETPDIDGDPA
-367 IESLNDIV
+367 IESLTDIG
-375 TGVDSSQTPGASET
+375 TRVDSSQTPGASDV

-401 DSIPNSTIESE
+401 DLISDTAIESE
-412 SESQNESIMK
+412 SESQNESIMM

-433 RVKRPSYWPWAQQMP
+433 RVQRPSYWPWAQQMP

>member
-25 SLSDCVRCGY
+25 SLSDCLRCGY

-116 DAKNILPSKIESEK
+116 DAKNILPSKIDSEK
-130 RENSATDDAQPISE
+130 RENSATDATQPVSE
-144 GDEDLLVIESSED
+144 GDEDLLVIEASED
-157 DIVLEVEADEPLD
+157 DIVLEEEVEVTSSEVDG
-170 DDLPL
+170 LPP

-189 LAEVEADEPLDDDL
+189 P
-203 PLAEVEAD
+203 AEVEAD

-246 DLPLAEAIADED
+246 DLPLAEAIADDD

-265 ADEDLPLA
+265 ADDDLPLA
-273 EAIDEVDF
+273 EAIADDDLPLDEAIDEVDF
-281 SQAQSEKLEQENVN
+281 SQAQSEKLEQENVSG
-295 DFTEIPLE
+295 FTEIPLE

-347 LSTKLPHEG
+347 LNTKLPHDG
-356 GATPDINGDPA
+356 GETPDIDGDPA
-367 IESLNDIV
+367 IESLTD
-375 TGVDSSQTPGASET
+375 TGTGADSSQTPGSSDV

-401 DSIPNSTIESE
+401 DSISDTAIEAE
-412 SESQNESIMK
+412 SESQNESIMM
-422 TVDGFLNHDIE
+422 TVDGFLNQDIE
-433 RVKRPSYWPWAQQMP
+433 RVQRPSYWPWAQQMP

>member
-130 RENSATDDAQPISE
+130 RENSATDDAQPVSE

-170 DDLPL
+170 D
-175 AEVEADEPLDDDLP
+175 
-189 LAEVEADEPLDDDL
+189 
-203 PLAEVEAD
+203 
-211 EPLDDDLPLAEV
+211 
-223 EADEPLDDDLPLAEV
+223 
-238 EADEPLDD
+238 
-246 DLPLAEAIADED
+246 D

-333 ASTDGNKKELVERF
+333 ASTNGNKKELVERF

-356 GATPDINGDPA
+356 GATPDINGDSA
-367 IESLNDIV
+367 KESLNDIV
-375 TGVDSSQTPGASET
+375 IGVNSSQTPRPSEA

-401 DSIPNSTIESE
+401 DSILNSTIESE
-412 SESQNESIMK
+412 SESQNKSIMK

>member
-25 SLSDCVRCGY
+25 SLSDCLRCGY

-116 DAKNILPSKIESEK
+116 DAKNILPSKIDSEK
-130 RENSATDDAQPISE
+130 RENSVTDATQPVSE
-144 GDEDLLVIESSED
+144 GDEDLLVIEASED
-157 DIVLEVEADEPLD
+157 DIVLEEEVEVTSSEVDG
-170 DDLPL
+170 LPP

-211 EPLDDDLPLAEV
+211 EPLDDDLPLV
-223 EADEPLDDDLPLAEV
+223 EAIA
-238 EADEPLDD
+238 DD
-246 DLPLAEAIADED
+246 DLPLAEAIADD
-258 LPLAEAI
+258 
-265 ADEDLPLA
+265 DLPLA

-281 SQAQSEKLEQENVN
+281 SQAQSEKLEQENVSG
-295 DFTEIPLE
+295 FTEIP
-303 DEPDPIPNMDEEE
+303 
-316 LLSLTNAEL
+316 
-325 RSMLSSLG
+325 
-333 ASTDGNKKELVERF
+333 
-347 LSTKLPHEG
+347 
-356 GATPDINGDPA
+356 
-367 IESLNDIV
+367 
-375 TGVDSSQTPGASET
+375 
-389 RPRISPPKIPEI
+389 
-401 DSIPNSTIESE
+401 
-412 SESQNESIMK
+412 
-422 TVDGFLNHDIE
+422 
-433 RVKRPSYWPWAQQMP
+433 
-448 WIERDIAV
+448 
-456 KLKQAMGEAKEKRMG
+456 
-471 RARELLDEAGPHL
+471 
-484 GERTRLLF
+484 
-492 PVCRLLQAL
+492 
-501 GRGDEVPKIIDGA
+501 
-514 EKLHPS
+514 
-520 DPAVADARYRLGV
+520 